1 MSRRGLTVAIL
12 LVWLVA
18 IGLLVRRELWRPEGA
33 RLAEAALT
41 LPPGA
46 TYYAV
51 LLGDTQIGY
60 ASRTID
66 TLPDTLTVT
75 DIMAVDVPVPGALQR
90 TETRTVVEL
99 SRSLQLRSFDATV
112 RGPHERFAV
121 TGHVGGNGLLTLEL
135 ADDQAQDVRRI
146 ALTGPITLPQLLPL
160 QLAYGG
166 ELTVQH
172 ARSLRL
178 FDPVLVTTSDV
189 VIDVTAEST
198 FVVPHDTAVF
208 DTAAG
213 RWVPIVFD
221 TVRAW
226 HVRQTGGAAPMDAW
240 IDGDGQLV
248 EARSPG
254 GFRLARSGYELV
266 YENYRLSGAA
276 RATGATSD
284 VVRSTAI
291 DANAALAPAPTTTL
305 AVRLTGQPLDQLDL
319 DGGRQRL
326 QGDTVIVQREAGSLR
341 APYRLPDVGPGY
353 QAFLNPEPLIE
364 SDDPR
369 IQAQARQITGNTR
382 RPERAAERLV
392 QWVHTSITPAA
403 SSGGPSALDVYQRRS
418 GDSNEHTVLYVALAR
433 AVGLPARTAAGFL
446 DLNGTFYYH
455 AWPEVWLGE
464 WVAVDPTLGQF
475 PADAAH
481 LRLKIG
487 ALARPLELLR
497 LAGQLQ
503 VQIVQ
508 AGSTS

>member
-1 MSRRGLTVAIL
+1 M
-12 LVWLVA
+12 
-18 IGLLVRRELWRPEGA
+18 P
-33 RLAEAALT
+33 
-41 LPPGA
+41 
-46 TYYAV
+46 
-51 LLGDTQIGY
+51 
-60 ASRTID
+60 
-66 TLPDTLTVT
+66 
-75 DIMAVDVPVPGALQR
+75 
-90 TETRTVVEL
+90 
-99 SRSLQLRSFDATV
+99 
-112 RGPHERFAV
+112 
-121 TGHVGGNGLLTLEL
+121 
-135 ADDQAQDVRRI
+135 
-146 ALTGPITLPQLLPL
+146 
-160 QLAYGG
+160 
-166 ELTVQH
+166 H

-178 FDPVLVTTSDV
+178 FDPILLTSSDV

-198 FVVPHDTAVF
+198 FIVPHDTAVF
-208 DTAAG
+208 DTATS

-226 HVRQTGGAAPMDAW
+226 HVRQTGGAVPMDAW

-248 EARSPG
+248 EAQSPG
-254 GFRLARSGYELV
+254 GVRLTRSGYELV
-266 YENYRLSGAA
+266 YENYRLSGTS
-276 RATGATSD
+276 RAMGATSD

-291 DANAALAPAPTTTL
+291 AVNAAPVPASATTL

-326 QGDTVIVQREAGSLR
+326 MGDTVIVQREAGRLR
-341 APYRLPDVGPGY
+341 APYRLPDVGPEY

-392 QWVHTSITPAA
+392 RWVHTSVTAAA
-403 SSGGPSALDVYQRRS
+403 STGIPSALDVYQRRS
-418 GDSNEHTVLYVALAR
+418 GDCNEHTVLYVALAR
-433 AVGLPARTAAGFL
+433 AVGLPARTAAGL
-446 DLNGTFYYH
+446 LELNGTFYYH
-455 AWPEVWLGE
+455 VWPEVWLGE

-503 VQIVQ
+503 VRIVQ
-508 AGSTS
+508 PEPAS